1 MGRLTVPGV
10 LGVDANC
17 FIYLFE
23 PPGSERGRRV
33 QEMFVEPTTSAVV
46 TSVLTIAELLIKP
59 LRDGSEQE
67 ANDLREAVVAIP
79 RLEIID
85 VNLRVAETAAL
96 IRAATNLK
104 LPDAIHLATAVQ
116 QDAAAF
122 LTNDSRFKRGNA
134 FLPILILDELIAAE
148 LNEG

>member
-1 MGRLTVPGV
+1 MGRLTIPGV

-23 PPGSERGRRV
+23 APGSERGRRV

-46 TSVLTIAELLIKP
+46 TSVLTIAEVLIKP

-85 VNLRVAETAAL
+85 VNVRVAETAAR
-96 IRAATNLK
+96 IRRQRTSSCLTPFIWRRRFSKTRRLFSRTTADLSVAT
-104 LPDAIHLATAVQ
+104 
-116 QDAAAF
+116 
-122 LTNDSRFKRGNA
+122 RFCP
-134 FLPILILDELIAAE
+134 F
-148 LNEG
+148 

>member
-122 LTNDSRFKRGNA
+122 LTNDSRFKRADA

>member
-1 MGRLTVPGV
+1 MGRLTIPGV

-23 PPGSERGRRV
+23 ALSSERGRRV

-46 TSVLTIAELLIKP
+46 TSVLTIPEVLIKP

-85 VNLRVAETAAL
+85 VNLRVAETAAP
-96 IRAATNLK
+96 N
-104 LPDAIHLATAVQ
+104 PG
-116 QDAAAF
+116 
-122 LTNDSRFKRGNA
+122 GNEPQVA
-134 FLPILILDELIAAE
+134 
-148 LNEG
+148 